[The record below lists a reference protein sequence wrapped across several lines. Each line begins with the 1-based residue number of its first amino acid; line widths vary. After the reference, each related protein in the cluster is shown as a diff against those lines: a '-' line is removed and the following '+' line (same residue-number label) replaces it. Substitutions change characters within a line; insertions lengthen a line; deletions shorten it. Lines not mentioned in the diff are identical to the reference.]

1 MKSEPLI
8 ESLPAPGKI
17 VSITENPLYNTQ
29 EWTLSNGVKV
39 VVKKT
44 DFKENEILF
53 NALALGGTS
62 VLGAEDDL
70 NLRYLPYA
78 IGQHGLGT
86 YSSSDLENISPESRQ
101 VAISSCQLTTA
112 RSPALRFPRTF
123 RC

>member
-1 MKSEPLI
+1 MQRVDAEEIEAFVDEVKSEPLI
-8 ESLPAPGKI
+8 EALPAPGKI

-29 EWTLSNGVKV
+29 EWTLSNGAKV

-70 NLRYLPYA
+70 NLRL
-78 IGQHGLGT
+78 
-86 YSSSDLENISPESRQ
+86 SPL
-101 VAISSCQLTTA
+101 CH
-112 RSPALRFPRTF
+112 RSTWSGNLQQF
-123 RC
+123 